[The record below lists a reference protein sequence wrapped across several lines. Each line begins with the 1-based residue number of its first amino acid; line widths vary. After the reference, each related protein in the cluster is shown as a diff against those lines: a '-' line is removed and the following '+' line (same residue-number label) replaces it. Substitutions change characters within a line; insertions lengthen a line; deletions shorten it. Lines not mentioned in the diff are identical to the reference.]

1 MTTSDEPRE
10 VMLRRLRIRATHRGI
25 KEMDIILG
33 RFAKARLDLLGDDA
47 LAAFDTLL
55 SENDQDLY
63 QWVTGQQAPPPHLA
77 TILDDIARTSCAPE

>member
-1 MTTSDEPRE
+1 MTGTGEPRD

-33 RFAKARLDLLGDDA
+33 RFAEARLHDLDDDA

-63 QWVTGQQAPPPHLA
+63 QWVTGQQAPPPHMVA
-77 TILDDIARTSCAPE
+77 ILDEISRTSCAPQ